1 MNRKLNGQNVTC
13 VIIDESTQIKP
24 KPIASINPM
33 RESVWLDVF
42 SKQLKD
48 KEDETEI

>member
-1 MNRKLNGQNVTC
+1 MNRKLNDKNVKC
-13 VIIDESTQIKP
+13 VIIDEPTRIKP

-33 RESVWLDVF
+33 RESWWLDVF
-42 SKQLKD
+42 SKHLKD